1 MRLAR
6 QSILKLSF
14 LYLVQWIPEILLT
27 NETLQVP
34 QNVHPYDAECIPQ
47 NTWFK
52 VDQRNP
58 ANSSKCTP
66 LQYEVCRKT
75 QSVYQLMLGI
85 IKLTHS
91 RKLCSKRW
99 GIKNQFVMEN
109 KKKSEGLLPIF
120 FLLSLLLASLVQFQV
135 KIFVKSNWFH
145 DISFRVLSGVALLS
159 YLYF

>member
-14 LYLVQWIPEILLT
+14 FYLVQWT
-27 NETLQVP
+27 V
-34 QNVHPYDAECIPQ
+34 
-47 NTWFK
+47 NTRDI
-52 VDQRNP
+52 VDQWNL
-58 ANSSKCTP
+58 ANSSECTP
-66 LQYEVCRKT
+66 LRPRMYIAKHMIYRCRLLKMYTPSLRYEVCRKK
-75 QSVYQLMLGI
+75 QWVYQLMLGI

-99 GIKNQFVMEN
+99 GIKNQFGMEN

-120 FLLSLLLASLVQFQV
+120 FLLSLLLASLVQYQV